1 MSSAVTTPYEYAT
14 RVHGYG
20 ANVTA
25 VGSEHKKPLHLWQHL
40 HEQPQCETDVYALP
54 WKQATRTG
62 TINGIGGFRSLDID
76 GCTDLGLVMAIL
88 RALGLP
94 EDYPWVEV
102 SSGED
107 GFHLWII
114 CHDNLPPGA
123 IPATKND
130 PGVYVGLSK
139 DGAFDRLELRWSR
152 CQTIIS
158 SSDGSER
165 WLHGRP
171 DGAPATV
178 SVGDVLNAF
187 YAVASPKEQARPP
200 ETPSHRGTTHA
211 DDRQDLEDVRARFD
225 LVAYARMKWGDVRPD
240 GDEYRVMG
248 HQGLLINPGKGAWY
262 RFGDEQG
269 GDCFDLVGFATYG
282 EQWDRTIRQQFRTT
296 LREAAA
302 FVGVVRRTPGPQAE
316 ARADDHDHD
325 DAETTVD
332 AAVGVPDHATIGIV
346 PALAKAILATDHF
359 AIDPGG
365 KLYVY
370 SGGAYRSNGAAHV
383 AKRALELLDS
393 WGESKKWST
402 HRAGEVTAYIATNAP
417 ELWERPP
424 LDRINVKNGIVDIAT
439 KTLYAHTPDLLSG
452 VQLPVTFD
460 PEATCPAW
468 EAFVSETFPAD
479 AHDLA
484 WEIPADLMQ
493 PDRSDQ
499 RSVLFTGEGGN
510 GKSTY
515 LRGLRAFIGKRNVA
529 SMSLQKMESDRFAVA
544 GLLGKL
550 GNICADL
557 PSAHLETTSTFKAIT
572 GGDTLY
578 GEYKHRDPF
587 DFLPFSRLLFSAN
600 HFPRSSDSSHA
611 FFRRWLVAPFERTFE
626 GDEAIPM
633 EVLDARL
640 AQPRELS
647 GVLNKALAA
656 LPGLRKNGFT
666 VSPTMRKAWEEFR
679 ETTDPFAV
687 WLDQATASDP
697 DGYVPRAALRKAYA
711 DHCRTAGHPMI
722 SDTAFG
728 NAMRR
733 LRPTLTFGQR
743 TVDGKAGVWCYLG
756 IRFNNEKTPPPTP
769 KSPGK
774 GETGYTGLTGFPLIG
789 GTKREGRGEEAGTG
803 GVDEKVY
810 AIRENPVNPV
820 YPVDDEGP
828 RPDTKRPLAADVPPE
843 PEEIAW
849 E

>member
-1 MSSAVTTPYEYAT
+1 MNTQTLALGCSHSAFALQ
-14 RVHGYG
+14 VHTWG
-20 ANVTA
+20 ANA
-25 VGSEHKKPLHLWQHL
+25 LAIERGKKKPAHLWTRYQT
-40 HEQPQCETDVYALP
+40 ERQSSDDVRSLP
-54 WKQATRTG
+54 WQNADRAG
-62 TINGIGGFRSLDID
+62 IVNGVNGWRSFDLD
-76 GCTDLGLVMAIL
+76 GCLPGHAGASAIWVILG
-88 RALGLP
+88 ALGLSH
-94 EDYPWVEV
+94 DYAWLEV
-102 SSGED
+102 SAGDD
-107 GFHLWII
+107 GFHIWVR
-114 CHDNLPPGA
+114 CDDPLPVGA
-123 IPATKND
+123 LTAKEGET
-130 PGVYVGLSK
+130 GVYWGESH
-139 DGAFDRLELRWSR
+139 DGTFDHLELRWER
-152 CQTIIS
+152 NQTIVAASGDS
-158 SSDGSER
+158 SR
-165 WLHGRP
+165 WLNGKPTGPPACVRV
-171 DGAPATV
+171 GA
-178 SVGDVLNAF
+178 VLDAF
-187 YAVASPKEQARPP
+187 RAVATPKEAAKPKRTVP
-200 ETPSHRGTTHA
+200 PSHQT
-211 DDRQDLEDVRARFD
+211 DDRGEMEMIRAQFD
-225 LVAYARMKWGDVRPD
+225 MVAYASMKWPGEVQHE
-240 GDEYRVMG
+240 GDEVRILG
-248 HQGLLINPGKGAWY
+248 NGGLLIKPGSRVWW
-262 RFGDEQG
+262 RFDESVG
-269 GDCFDLVGFATYG
+269 GDCFELVGRGLYG
-282 EQWDRTIRQQFRTT
+282 EQWDRKSRTMFP
-296 LREAAA
+296 LAVREAAA
-302 FVGVVRRTPGPQAE
+302 FAGIVPRAPGPQPE

-325 DAETTVD
+325 EPETTGD

-346 PALAKAILATDHF
+346 PALAKAILETDHF

-402 HRAGEVTAYIATNAP
+402 HRAAEVTAYIATNAP

-439 KTLYAHTPDLLSG
+439 KTLCAHTPGFLSG
-452 VQLPVTFD
+452 VQLPITFD
-460 PEATCPAW
+460 PGATCPAW
-468 EAFVSETFPAD
+468 EAFVDETFPAD

-515 LRGLRAFIGKRNVA
+515 LRGVRAFIGKRNVA

-587 DFLPFSRLLFSAN
+587 DFLPFTRLLFSAN

-611 FFRRWLVAPFERTFE
+611 FFRRWLVVPFERTFE

-640 AQPRELS
+640 AQPCELS
-647 GVLNKALAA
+647 GLLNKALTA
-656 LPGLRKNGFT
+656 LPRLRRNGFT

-679 ETTDPFAV
+679 ETTDPFVV
-687 WLDQATASDP
+687 WLDHATASDP

-774 GETGYTGLTGFPLIG
+774 GETGSTGLTGFPLIG

-803 GVDEKVY
+803 GGR
-810 AIRENPVNPV
+810 RESLCN
-820 YPVDDEGP
+820 
-828 RPDTKRPLAADVPPE
+828 
-843 PEEIAW
+843 
-849 E
+849 